1 MGAPLGGASVTVIQG
16 RNYINGEWR
25 DASETFESVNPSDIR
40 ETVGVFPASGKAEAD
55 EAIAAASAA
64 FPSWKRLSR
73 INRGE
78 IIDNF
83 AQLLKRDRDELI
95 QLCAR
100 EVGKQW
106 NESYADVIEAIHMTQ
121 FVAGYARQP
130 NGFVVPSEIPAKD
143 AYIIRKPKGVTVC
156 IAPWNFPV
164 AIPLWEVLPAVLEGN
179 TCVLKPS
186 PYSSACG
193 YKLAQLLDEAGF
205 PKGVVNVIHGGGP
218 DCGEVL
224 THHPDTRLIL
234 FTGSFA
240 VGQSIQQFV
249 ATDPIKFAACEL
261 GGKNQLLVLDD
272 ANMDIAIPAAVMS
285 AYKTSGQRCVSV
297 GRILVDRTREAEFT
311 ERFLDASRRLRIGN
325 AMDRDVFTGPLVNEQ
340 GREKFERH
348 NARAREEGFEVLL
361 DGGRLTGGEHEHGYF
376 VSPFV
381 YRGEYRDDSWVLN
394 EEAFSPHVAI
404 LPVDGLDE
412 AIRIHNEV
420 PYGLAA
426 AVITEDYRKWREC
439 REELEVGLL
448 YVNLPSIGAE
458 VHLPFGGMKR
468 SGNGHPG
475 AATLIDYVTHRTA
488 FTVNHDHEIKM
499 AQGLSAEL

>member
-1 MGAPLGGASVTVIQG
+1 MTVIQG

-25 DASETFESVNPSDIR
+25 DAPETFESLNPSDTR
-40 ETVGVFPASGKAEAD
+40 ETVGIFPASGRVEAD
-55 EAIAAASAA
+55 EAIAAAKAA
-64 FPSWKRLSR
+64 FPVWRRESR
-73 INRGE
+73 ISRGE
-78 IIDNF
+78 CIDHL
-83 AQLLKRDRDELI
+83 AQLLKRDRDEMTE
-95 QLCAR
+95 LCAR

-106 NESYADVIEAIHMTQ
+106 NEAYADVTEAIHMAQ

-130 NGFVVPSEIPAKD
+130 NGYVVPSEIASKD
-143 AYIIRKPKGVTVC
+143 AYVIRKPKGVTVC
-156 IAPWNFPV
+156 ITPWNFPI
-164 AIPLWEVLPAVLEGN
+164 AIPLWGVLPAVLEGN

-186 PYSSACG
+186 PFASACG
-193 YKLAQLLDEAGF
+193 YKLAQLLDESGF
-205 PKGVVNVIHGGGP
+205 PRGVVNVIHGGGP

-249 ATDPIKFAACEL
+249 ATDPTKFAACEL
-261 GGKNQLLVLDD
+261 GGKNQLLVLED
-272 ANMDIAIPAAVMS
+272 ANMDIAIPAAVIS

-297 GRILVDRTREAEFT
+297 GRILVDRKREAEFT
-311 ERFLDASRRLRIGN
+311 ERFVDASRRLRIGP
-325 AMDRDVFTGPLVNEQ
+325 AIDRDVFTGPLISEQ
-340 GREKFERH
+340 ACEKFERH
-348 NARAREEGFEVLL
+348 NARAKEEGFEVLL
-361 DGGRLTGGEHEHGYF
+361 DGGRLTEGIYEHGFF

-381 YRGEYRDDSWVLN
+381 YRGEYKRDSWVLN

-404 LPVDGLDE
+404 IPVDDLSE
-412 AIRIHNEV
+412 AIRIHNEA

-426 AVITEDYRKWREC
+426 AVVTEDFRKWREC

-448 YVNLPSIGAE
+448 YINLPSIGAE

-488 FTVNHDHEIKM
+488 LTVNHDHEIRM